1 MQSVGHAVCVLTM
14 LYADN
19 LCCILTQAKGVSGV
33 ASDT

>member
-1 MQSVGHAVCVLTM
+1 MQSVGHAVCVLSM

-19 LCCILTQAKGVSGV
+19 LCCILTQARSDSGV